1 MLEIT
6 QIPVLQD
13 NYSYL
18 LVDSET
24 GESAVIDPSEPRP
37 IFELLKK
44 RGIRPDF
51 VLNTHHHWDH
61 TGANLALQQEFGAQV
76 VGPQPDQNRIPGFT
90 RGISDGEPFR
100 LGRSELIALYVPGH
114 TMGHTAYYS
123 AEAEAL
129 FCGDTLFTLGCGFL
143 FEGTPQLM
151 WASLEKLRLLPG
163 ATRVFCGHEYTL
175 ESAEFALH
183 FDGENRALQEYVAR
197 ARQLAAAGKPTVPS
211 TMAEERA
218 ANPFLRSDDPAIKQ
232 KLGLAGAEDWRAF
245 GEIRRLKNEFDDA
258 KKAAQ

>member
-6 QIPVLQD
+6 QIPVLKD

-18 LVDSET
+18 LVDAES

-37 IFELLKK
+37 ILELLKA
-44 RGIRPDF
+44 RNIRLDY

-61 TGANLALQQEFGAQV
+61 TGANLSLKQEFGARIF
-76 VGPQPDQNRIPGFT
+76 GPEPDRHRIPGIDE
-90 RGISDGEPFR
+90 GISDGEPFR
-100 LGRSELIALYVPGH
+100 LGRSELIAMFVPGH
-114 TMGHTAYYS
+114 TTGHTAYYS
-123 AEAEAL
+123 PAAEAV

-143 FEGTPQLM
+143 FEGTPRQM
-151 WASLEKLRLLPG
+151 WSSLDKLRHLPG

-183 FDGENRALQEYVAR
+183 FDGENEALKEYVRRAR
-197 ARQLAAAGKPTVPS
+197 ALAAAGQPTVPA

-218 ANPFLRSDDPAIKQ
+218 ANPFLRADDPAVKR
-232 KLGLAGAEDWRAF
+232 KLGLENSEDWRAF

-258 KKAAQ
+258 KKGK